1 MGVAARTLLL
11 LSGLKIVN
19 TLCKLWSEKHGR
31 FTLGKVRSLRTTFL
45 QGANSMTSAKYIGRD
60 VHKET
65 ISIAVMNSMGKLLME
80 SIIETKAG
88 TILQF
93 FAGLRGDL
101 HVTCE
106 EGTWA
111 AWLYDLL
118 KAHVTEM
125 IVCNP
130 RKNALLKDRNKSDR
144 IDARKLAELLRLNY
158 LKPVY
163 HGEHGLRM
171 LKELSRTYLAIS
183 KDLVRVMN
191 RLKALY
197 RGWGIACSGRS
208 VYAASYREAW
218 LKKIIEPGV
227 RLRAEYFYQQLDTLL
242 RLRREVR
249 RNLLIESR
257 KHSATKML
265 SQIPTIGPIRSA
277 HLVALIQTPH
287 RFRTKRQLWAYSGL
301 AVETH
306 DSAQFRYVDGQLF
319 RSRKPQQLRGLNEDH
334 NHDLKNIFKGA
345 AQKATVGAGPFREF
359 YERLLA
365 KGIKPS
371 MARLTVAR
379 KIAAITLAVW
389 KKGVR
394 FDPEQLKLQAA

>member
-1 MGVAARTLLL
+1 
-11 LSGLKIVN
+11 
-19 TLCKLWSEKHGR
+19 
-31 FTLGKVRSLRTTFL
+31 
-45 QGANSMTSAKYIGRD
+45 MTSVKYIGMD
-60 VHKET
+60 VHKEA
-65 ISIAVMNSMGKLLME
+65 ISIALMNGAGKLLME

-101 HVTCE
+101 RVTFE

-118 KAHVTEM
+118 KAHVTE
-125 IVCNP
+125 IVVCNP
-130 RKNALLKDRNKSDR
+130 RKNALLKDGSKSDR
-144 IDARKLAELLRLNY
+144 IDARKLADLLRGNY

-208 VYAASYREAW
+208 
-218 LKKIIEPGV
+218 
-227 RLRAEYFYQQLDTLL
+227 EYFYQQLDTLQ
-242 RLRREVR
+242 RLRREAR
-249 RNLLIESR
+249 RHLLSESR
-257 KHSATKML
+257 KHSATKIL
-265 SQIPTIGPIRSA
+265 SQIPTIGPIRA
-277 HLVALIQTPH
+277 ALLVALIQTPH

-306 DSAQFRYVDGQLF
+306 DSAQYRYLDGQLL

-345 AQKATVGAGPFREF
+345 AQKAIGATGPFHEF
-359 YERLLA
+359 YERLLT

-371 MARLTVAR
+371 MARLTLAR
-379 KIAAITLAVW
+379 KIAAITLTIW
-389 KKGVR
+389 KKGAR
-394 FDPEQLKLQAA
+394 FDPQQLKPQAA